1 MGKKEKMENVLKTQ
15 ITQEDS
21 YNGNKAKLNLN
32 TTVNDSLFKEQGN
45 LFSPHSSTG
54 ANTMDFKSF
63 QTVTNNLKP
72 RTTQH
77 TRFIIN
83 NVNE

>member
-32 TTVNDSLFKEQGN
+32 TTVNDSLFKE
-45 LFSPHSSTG
+45 
-54 ANTMDFKSF
+54 
-63 QTVTNNLKP
+63 
-72 RTTQH
+72 
-77 TRFIIN
+77 
-83 NVNE
+83 